1 MKSKR
6 TIKNKKKYNK
16 NKIIYK
22 NKIKDKRKKRS
33 KKGGSQTKF
42 KTYEPKCEN
51 ALAVL
56 TIDNYNLHKKII
68 EKMYSEDKNTD
79 IFTEYTEQISEHYKQ
94 RNKKNANYYNE
105 RLLRSFFDCF
115 NSKNKNINFIN
126 GYFKEI

>member
-1 MKSKR
+1 MKTKR
-6 TIKNKKKYNK
+6 TIKKKYN
-16 NKIIYK
+16 K

-42 KTYEPKCEN
+42 KTYEPKCEH
-51 ALAVL
+51 ALVVL
-56 TIDNYNLHKKII
+56 TIDHNALHEKII
-68 EKMYSEDKNTD
+68 KKMNSEDKNTD
-79 IFTEYTEQISEHYKQ
+79 VFTEYTEQISEDYKQ

>member
-22 NKIKDKRKKRS
+22 NNRKKRS
-33 KKGGSQTKF
+33 KKGGSQAKI
-42 KTYEPKCEN
+42 KKPYDPKCEH

-56 TIDNYNLHKKII
+56 TIENDELHQKII
-68 EKMYSEDKNTD
+68 EKMNSGDKITD
-79 IFTEYTEQISEHYKQ
+79 VFTGFTRQISEDFKQ

-115 NSKNKNINFIN
+115 KSKKIDFIN

>member
-16 NKIIYK
+16 NKRINKKIK
-22 NKIKDKRKKRS
+22 NKKNKRKKTS
-33 KKGGSQTKF
+33 KKGGA
-42 KTYEPKCEN
+42 KTEYEPKCEH
-51 ALAVL
+51 AL
-56 TIDNYNLHKKII
+56 TILTIENEPLHKKII
-68 EKMYSEDKNTD
+68 EKMNSEDKNTNV
-79 IFTEYTEQISEHYKQ
+79 FTEYTEQISGDYKQ

-115 NSKNKNINFIN
+115 SKKNKNFNFIN